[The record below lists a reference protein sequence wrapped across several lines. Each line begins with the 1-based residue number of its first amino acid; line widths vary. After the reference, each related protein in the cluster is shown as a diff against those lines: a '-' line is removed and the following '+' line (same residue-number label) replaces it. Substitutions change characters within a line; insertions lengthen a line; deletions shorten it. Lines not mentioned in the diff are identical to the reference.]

1 MFGGKR
7 HTLNLAGLNR
17 TALFVIKRKDQS
29 MNSQTKASE
38 APVRLFLL
46 AGLAGGLAEVA
57 WVGFYGLISSTSAVE
72 VARQITASVIPAA
85 AALPLAP
92 AFGSFIHFLLSAL
105 LGVALWTIAG
115 GLIAWRPRADR
126 IMVAAVAFLTAVW
139 AVNFFVVLPVLNPD
153 FVALI
158 PLPIAFLSKALFG
171 VVMGW
176 VLQHAS
182 LRATRN
188 TQRAGNQR
196 PFVIDAGSRLG

>member
-1 MFGGKR
+1 
-7 HTLNLAGLNR
+7 
-17 TALFVIKRKDQS
+17 
-29 MNSQTKASE
+29 MNSQTKTSD
-38 APVRLFLL
+38 APVRPFLL
-46 AGLAGGLAEVA
+46 AGLAGGFAEVA

-92 AFGSFIHFLLSAL
+92 AFGIFIHFLLSAL
-105 LGVALWTIAG
+105 LGVAFWLITGWLVARRPIAG
-115 GLIAWRPRADR
+115 RVMG
-126 IMVAAVAFLTAVW
+126 AAVVFLTAVW

-176 VLQHAS
+176 ILQHGS
-182 LRATRN
+182 LRTTRN
-188 TQRAGNQR
+188 IQRAGNRR
-196 PFVIDAGSRLG
+196 PFVIDAGRRLG